1 MLSGEEYQMQITLNT
16 GSLAMMDLK
25 EPFVLP
31 DALDFEIVS
40 PVYRLNTLVLTARNG
55 DVVEQIKLDKK
66 PFKNELKKTLF
77 AGKIEI
83 EISLLVKGDI
93 VKTWRLPDIII
104 KETKYTFEA
113 IPEIEELKNEISKL
127 KQGFAEILKL
137 IK

>member
-1 MLSGEEYQMQITLNT
+1 MQITLNT
-16 GSLAMMDLK
+16 GSLATADLK
-25 EPFVLP
+25 EPLVLP
-31 DALDFEIVS
+31 DTLDFEIVS

-83 EISLLVKGDI
+83 EISSIVSGEAVKS
-93 VKTWRLPDIII
+93 WRVPDIIV
-104 KETKYTFEA
+104 KEINYTFQV

>member
-1 MLSGEEYQMQITLNT
+1 MQITLNT

-40 PVYRLNTLVLTARNG
+40 PVYRLNTLILTARNG

-83 EISLLVKGDI
+83 EISSIVSGEAVKS
-93 VKTWRLPDIII
+93 WRVPDIIV
-104 KETKYTFEA
+104 KEINHTFQV
-113 IPEIEELKNEISKL
+113 IPEIEELKNEINKL
-127 KQGFAEILKL
+127 KQGFSEILKL